1 MNKLKVV
8 RDELGLTQQQLADKL
23 KISRSQVGNIEQ
35 GIRSI
40 TPRIKRD
47 LIEHLNVNPNWLE
60 SSEGPVINRTDKY
73 DDYELDDKERE
84 FIDLYESLD
93 EDSKNFIIETMKRIS
108 SNKKTE

>member
-1 MNKLKVV
+1 MNKLKAV
-8 RDELGLTQQQLADKL
+8 RDELGLTQQQLADEL

-35 GIRSI
+35 GTRSI

-47 LIEHLNVNPNWLE
+47 LIAHLKVNPNWLE
-60 SSEGPVINRTDKY
+60 SGEGPIINKTDKY